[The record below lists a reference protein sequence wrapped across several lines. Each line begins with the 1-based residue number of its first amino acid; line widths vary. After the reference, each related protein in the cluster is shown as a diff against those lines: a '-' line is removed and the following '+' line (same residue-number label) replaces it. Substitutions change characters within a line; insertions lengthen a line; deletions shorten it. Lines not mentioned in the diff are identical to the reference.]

1 MQPLNQIHF
10 NYGWILAI
18 LFTLAFSACKKS
30 IDVPTNTNDQS
41 LSDQSLSGKA
51 EPGNLEQTKTLLV
64 TGLEELQGS
73 TVGPGEALYVTAPL
87 AGTIWRI
94 NPKTGALTLFTT
106 GLPKRNPDPF
116 FQGGGVIDVA
126 FRGGTAYAL
135 VTGVAS
141 DLDPGRTDIVGIYRV
156 DGPDSYTVMAD
167 LGAWSVAHPPVS
179 AHFVPTGWQYA
190 FESYRDG
197 FIVND
202 GHHNRILY
210 VTLDGE
216 ITEMI
221 AFGNVV
227 PTGLAPRGNTIYFTQ
242 AGPIPHLPEN
252 ARLMYFSPNSPSA
265 TEVASA
271 AGLNVGLFVDVEFG
285 SGNTLY
291 TLAQGIWDGVF
302 EGEPALPNTGAL
314 LKLKPNGTFS
324 VIVDGLNQPTSM
336 EFIGNNAYVV
346 SLAGEVWEIK
356 NLYLQDTQ

>member
-1 MQPLNQIHF
+1 MKPPNQIRF
-10 NYGWILAI
+10 NHGWVLAI

-30 IDVPTNTNDQS
+30 IDVPAETNDEP
-41 LSDQSLSGKA
+41 LSAKA
-51 EPGNLEQTKTLLV
+51 EHGQLQQTKTLLV

-73 TVGPGEALYVTAPL
+73 TVGPDEALYVTAPL

-156 DGPDSYTVMAD
+156 DGPDSYTIMAD
-167 LGAWSVAHPPVS
+167 IGAWSVAHPPAS
-179 AHFVPTGWQYA
+179 DHFVPTGWQYA

-216 ITEMI
+216 ITEVI

-227 PTGLAPRGNTIYFTQ
+227 PTGLALRGNRIYFTQ

-252 ARLMYFSPNSPSA
+252 AKLMSLSPKPPIA

-271 AGLNVGLFVDVEFG
+271 AGLDVGLFVDVEFG

-336 EFIGNNAYVV
+336 EFIGINAYVV

-356 NLYLQDTQ
+356 KL

>member
-1 MQPLNQIHF
+1 MKSLNQIRF
-10 NYGWILAI
+10 NHGWVLAI
-18 LFTLAFSACKKS
+18 LFTLAFSACNKS
-30 IDVPTNTNDQS
+30 IDVPAKTNDQS
-41 LSDQSLSGKA
+41 LSDQSLNAKEEHGH
-51 EPGNLEQTKTLLV
+51 LQQTKTLLV

-73 TVGPGEALYVTAPL
+73 TVGPDEALYVTAPL

-116 FQGGGVIDVA
+116 FLGGGVIDVA

-141 DLDPGRTDIVGIYRV
+141 DIDPGRTDIVGIYRV
-156 DGPDSYTVMAD
+156 DGPDSHTIMAD
-167 LGAWSVAHPPVS
+167 LGAWSVAHPPVPDY
-179 AHFVPTGWQYA
+179 FVPTGWQYA
-190 FESYRDG
+190 LESYRDG
-197 FIVND
+197 FLVTD

-216 ITEMI
+216 ITEVI
-221 AFGNVV
+221 AVANDV
-227 PTGLAPRGNTIYFTQ
+227 PTGLALRGNTIYFTQ

-252 ARLMYFSPNSPSA
+252 ARLMSLSPKPPIA

-271 AGLNVGLFVDVEFG
+271 AGLDVGLFVDVEFG

-291 TLAQGIWDGVF
+291 TLAQGIWDGPW
-302 EGEPALPNTGAL
+302 EGAPALPNTGAL
-314 LKLKPNGTFS
+314 LKLNPNGSFS

-336 EFIGNNAYVV
+336 EIIGNSAYVV

-356 NLYLQDTQ
+356 KL